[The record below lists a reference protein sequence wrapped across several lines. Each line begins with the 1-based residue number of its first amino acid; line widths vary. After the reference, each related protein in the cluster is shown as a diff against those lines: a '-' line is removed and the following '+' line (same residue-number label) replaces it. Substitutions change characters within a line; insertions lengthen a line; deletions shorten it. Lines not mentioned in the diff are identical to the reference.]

1 MSDSPQQI
9 DQLLDYMFTYGP
21 FWVYLVLFAACFV
34 ENLFPPF
41 PGDTFIALA
50 GGLVAVHRLDLWA
63 TSAVIVGGGVSSVM
77 LLYWLGRRRGR
88 EYFIRKDF
96 KYFTAADVR
105 RIEHQFNRWG
115 ALILIPSRFVVGMRV
130 ALAIGAGIGCYSPGR
145 MLVFSTV
152 SYFLFAGLLMYLG
165 AKVVEN
171 LDLIEYY
178 FRTYNWIAW
187 PIVIAIV
194 VFVIGRRF
202 WAVKRKARA

>member
-9 DQLLDYMFTYGP
+9 DQLLDYVFTYGP

-41 PGDTFIALA
+41 PGDTFIVAG
-50 GGLVAVHRLDLWA
+50 GGLVAVHRLDMCA
-63 TSAVIVGGGVSSVM
+63 TFAVIACGGLSSVM

-88 EYFIRKDF
+88 EYFIQKDF
-96 KYFTAADVR
+96 KYFTVADVR
-105 RIEHQFNRWG
+105 QIEYQFHRWG
-115 ALILIPSRFVVGMRV
+115 ALILIASRFVVGMRAV
-130 ALAIGAGIGCYSPGR
+130 LAIVAGIGCYPPGR
-145 MLVFSTV
+145 MLAFSTV

-171 LDLIEYY
+171 LNLIEYY

-194 VFVIGRRF
+194 LIVIGRKLR
-202 WAVKRKARA
+202 AVRRKERA